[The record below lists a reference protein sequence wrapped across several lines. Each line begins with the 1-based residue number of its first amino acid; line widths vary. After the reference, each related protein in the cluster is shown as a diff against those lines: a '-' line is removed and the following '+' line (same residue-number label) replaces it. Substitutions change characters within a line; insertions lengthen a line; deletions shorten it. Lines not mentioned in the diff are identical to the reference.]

1 MTALRFGYG
10 TNGFANHRLDDA
22 LEVIAGLGYSGVAL
36 TLDHGHLDPYA
47 PGLVR
52 QLTRVHRRLS
62 ALGLG
67 AVVET
72 GARYLLDPWHKHAP
86 TLLDPEPERRAHRLD
101 FLTRAVHIASE
112 LGAEA
117 VSLWSGTPDPGMPEE
132 EAWDLL
138 VEGCAALTEVA
149 RQSGVRLGFEP
160 EPGML
165 VADLDGYERLRNA
178 LGDPDAFGLTLDVGH
193 CRCLEYDSPAD
204 CVRRAAPWLVNIQ
217 IEDMRRGVHEHLEFG
232 EGEVDFPSVLQALTE
247 VGYRGLVAVELPR
260 HSHSAPQTAWRS
272 LDALRAASAPPWTT
286 KARDQLGSDPA
297 SITRLFPVAARSVGP
312 DPALGEATRIQL
324 LQALPGTGAE
334 LASVLMELYD
344 GGDTAERI
352 AVLRALPLL
361 DQAGRVEAHAKGL
374 VEDALRTNDARLVA
388 AAVGPYAAR
397 RLDQEQW
404 RQAVLKCVF
413 LGVPL
418 DVVAGLARRRDPELD
433 RMFAAFAAER
443 IAAGRQVPAD
453 VRRQL
458 DPDSPA

>member
-1 MTALRFGYG
+1 MTGLRFGYG

-22 LEVIAGLGYSGVAL
+22 LEVIAGLGYSGAAI

-47 PGLVR
+47 PDLGR
-52 QLTRVHRRLS
+52 QLARVRRKLS

-101 FLTRAVHIASE
+101 FLTRAVHTASE

-117 VSLWSGTPDPGMPEE
+117 VSLWSGIPDPGMPEE
-132 EAWDLL
+132 EAWKLL
-138 VEGCAALTEVA
+138 ADGCAALTEVA
-149 RQSGVRLGFEP
+149 QRAGVRLGFEP

-178 LGDPDAFGLTLDVGH
+178 LGDPHAFGLTLDIGH
-193 CRCLEYDSPAD
+193 CRCLEDDSAAD
-204 CVRRAAPWLVNIQ
+204 CVRRAAPWLVNVQ

-247 VGYRGLVAVELPR
+247 TGYCGLVAVELPR
-260 HSHSAPQTAWRS
+260 HSHSAPQTALRS
-272 LDALRAASAPPWTT
+272 LDALRAASAPPWTAG
-286 KARDQLGSDPA
+286 AREQLESDPSA
-297 SITRLFPVAARSVGP
+297 ITRLFPVAARSVGP
-312 DPALGEATRIQL
+312 DPGLGEATRIQL
-324 LQALPGTGAE
+324 LQALPGAGAE
-334 LASVLMELYD
+334 LGAVLKELYER
-344 GGDTAERI
+344 GDTAERT

-361 DQAGRVEAHAKGL
+361 DRAGRIGAHSTGL
-374 VEDALRTNDARLVA
+374 VEDALRTNDARLVTA
-388 AAVGPYAAR
+388 AAGPYAAR
-397 RLDQEQW
+397 HLDQEQW

-418 DVVAGLARRRDPELD
+418 DAVAGLARRRDPELD
-433 RMFAAFAAER
+433 RMLAAFAAER
-443 IAAGRQVPAD
+443 IAAGRPVPAD

-458 DPDSPA
+458 DPDLPA